1 MTIRQAVPSDLN
13 AIFDLAVSAFGKS
26 EGLEIIQLVDDL
38 LTDVTAQPVLSLVA
52 TTNELVVGH
61 VLFSTARLKPP
72 GHNLS
77 AALLAPLAVH
87 PDFQSRSI
95 GGQLVMEGL
104 RQLSDSHVDLV
115 FVLGHPGY
123 YPRFGFTPAGITGF
137 PAPHPIPQ
145 KNADAWMVQELC
157 PGVIGHTS
165 GQVICADSLTD
176 PKYWR
181 E

>member
-1 MTIRQAVPSDLN
+1 MIIRQAVPSDLN
-13 AIFDLAVSAFGKS
+13 AIFDLTVSAFGKS
-26 EGLEIIQLVDDL
+26 EGPEIIQLVDDL

-52 TTNELVVGH
+52 TTNERVVGH

-77 AALLAPLAVH
+77 VALLAPLAVH
-87 PDFQSRSI
+87 PNFQSRSI

-104 RQLSDSHVDLV
+104 QQLSDSHVDLV
-115 FVLGHPGY
+115 FVIGHPGY

-137 PAPHPIPQ
+137 PAPYPIPQ
-145 KNADAWMVQELC
+145 KNTDAWMVQELR

-165 GQVICADSLTD
+165 GQVICADSLAD